1 MLRSKTHTYPITWHF
16 PPDICLGDIK
26 THVNKKA
33 YTCIVTT
40 ARFILA
46 NNNNN
51 KSKCPSTGGWKE
63 EKKVL
68 GQIHA
73 MELLSN
79 KNNILL
85 L

>member
-1 MLRSKTHTYPITWHF
+1 MPINRRV
-16 PPDICLGDIK
+16 K
-26 THVNKKA
+26 
-33 YTCIVTT
+33 
-40 ARFILA
+40 
-46 NNNNN
+46 
-51 KSKCPSTGGWKE
+51 KE

-85 L
+85 LFKNR